1 MDTTNGPD
9 DGAERFP
16 DGPTGPASAGPAS
29 TGAGQGGFDDWP
41 TSPMPPQPVVPSQ
54 GFGAGQWQSGSGAPP
69 PGSSRRS
76 LLLGIAAGAG
86 GAVVLGA
93 LLFTLWP
100 DSGTDDDTSGSA
112 ASTSSPPVTPSATET
127 AVEPTVTV
135 ADRSLPA
142 TQIWTAMG
150 VGCEAGD
157 VLDIAM
163 SGSASH
169 DQTASG
175 TVGPTGL
182 LDPRFHQYNVEG
194 FPDANTMTIIGSLD
208 EDPDTFFVVGEK
220 ATYVCTKDGELYLG
234 VNDVGVQN
242 NSGAFEATIT
252 RTTHG

>member
-9 DGAERFP
+9 DGASRLP
-16 DGPTGPASAGPAS
+16 DEPAGPAS
-29 TGAGQGGFDDWP
+29 TGAGQGGFDDWSTSP
-41 TSPMPPQPVVPSQ
+41 TSPPPVVSSQ
-54 GFGAGQWQSGSGAPP
+54 GFGAGQWQSGAGAPP
-69 PGSSRRS
+69 PDTSRRS
-76 LLLGIAAGAG
+76 LLIGIAAGAG

-100 DSGTDDDTSGSA
+100 DSGTDDTGGPA
-112 ASTSSPPVTPSATET
+112 ASTTSPPVTPSQTET
-127 AVEPTVTV
+127 AVEPAVTV
-135 ADRSLPA
+135 ANRSVPA
-142 TQIWTAMG
+142 TQVWTAMG
-150 VGCEAGD
+150 VECEAGD
-157 VLDIAM
+157 VLAIAM

-169 DQTASG
+169 DQTPSG

-182 LDPRFHQYNVEG
+182 LDPEFHQYNVDG

-208 EDPDTFFVVGEK
+208 EDPGTFFVVGEE

-234 VNDVGVQN
+234 VNDAGVQN